1 MRVALLAFLVAT
13 LALAARIAGAGDA
26 APPEQTPAAPFEG
39 TPSSNPSGD
48 TAPPDRTTP
57 CVDVEIGGDRSQYF
71 NCLNEQLKRGA
82 DQEHKIEQPTA
93 PLDAR
98 SPSNKVGTAN
108 DAAARQRMGN
118 AFGKSATPQRPNPT
132 YVNPLL
138 QNAP

>member
-1 MRVALLAFLVAT
+1 MRLGPLASLAAILV
-13 LALAARIAGAGDA
+13 LAARIAGAADA
-26 APPEQTPAAPFEG
+26 APEQTPGAPIEG
-39 TPSSNPSGD
+39 TPSSTPGEES
-48 TAPPDRTTP
+48 APPDRATP

-71 NCLNEQLKRGA
+71 KCLNEQLERGA
-82 DQEHKIEQPTA
+82 EQEHKVQQPTA

-118 AFGKSATPQRPNPT
+118 SFGTSATPQRPNPT